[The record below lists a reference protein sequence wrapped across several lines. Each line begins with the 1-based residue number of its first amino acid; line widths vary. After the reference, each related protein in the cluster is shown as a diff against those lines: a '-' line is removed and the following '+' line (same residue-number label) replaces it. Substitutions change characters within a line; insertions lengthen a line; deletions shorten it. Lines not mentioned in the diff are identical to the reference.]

1 MPQLTEIEVLTYYSS
16 VVCGLLQPGSS
27 SLISVPKVG
36 SRQDVVED
44 INTES
49 PQNMLDYNVTK
60 KEKKRKGKKDN
71 HDATPA
77 VEPSVKPL
85 DAVIAVA
92 KPKDKEEQSKKK
104 KTKKALDAGRP
115 IAEDLEQNIPAPDD
129 RKGEKQRKGLP
140 QNATTSGQTEPAQT
154 SAHQAPPQLQSTG
167 VMLSTN
173 ASEGNKKSTK
183 TKKLDSAAA
192 VSEVPHKKTSKRVD
206 KEGTEGQTPA
216 KVKPRKSEG
225 KEKDVAAPIRDA
237 ESAAIETGNGKE
249 PAKAKPRK
257 SKSKDHIATARIP
270 AAIINSGASNV
281 PSSSSKPSKPSKSKS
296 KSKPSKS
303 ATTAPIPESPA
314 SPKSITPPRST
325 TPPRSFSRAPS
336 TPISEEDVLRHLYT
350 HLSSSS
356 GPSVASPPTL
366 STSEVRK
373 RRRESMVETPL
384 RHKVL
389 SRPMESLGKK
399 RRMSAAN
406 EYIDAHEEG
415 EQMMEEVDMLA
426 SPAVST
432 AIAAEKKEKKDKKKK
447 KDKMSAPLAESSS
460 NPSLAPISDE
470 STGLPNFSEL
480 RKKDKKK
487 KKEKKEEKQKEEKG
501 KQEREKIEAKE
512 KGKGKEHGKERKRKS
527 EAFQAEISSPAVA
540 PAVIPVPATASAPAS
555 APALV
560 SSLSTPTP
568 KPKIPLA
575 SSSKKKRR
583 LTEIP
588 IPRLSPSVK
597 SSAAATTAESPT
609 SSKKTKLSQ
618 GRIPLG
624 TSPDAAKMHMYAS
637 MGIVTPSPG
646 SKGSS
651 KKEKKI
657 GKKGPKWI
665 TETPRM

>member
-1 MPQLTEIEVLTYYSS
+1 MPKLTEIEVLTYYSS

-36 SRQDVVED
+36 TRQDVVED
-44 INTES
+44 INTTS
-49 PQNMLDYNVTK
+49 PQNAPDYNVTK
-60 KEKKRKGKKDN
+60 KEKKGKGKKDN
-71 HDATPA
+71 HNATPA
-77 VEPSVKPL
+77 VESSVKPVE
-85 DAVIAVA
+85 AVIAVA

-104 KTKKALDAGRP
+104 KTKKSLNAGLP
-115 IAEDLEQNIPAPDD
+115 TAEDLEQNMPVPND
-129 RKGEKQRKGLP
+129 RKQQKQSKGLP
-140 QNATTSGQTEPAQT
+140 QNAASGQTEAAQT
-154 SAHQAPPQLQSTG
+154 PAHQVPPQLQSTG

-183 TKKLDSAAA
+183 RKKVDSAAA
-192 VSEVPHKKTSKRVD
+192 VSEVPHKKTSTRAD
-206 KEGTEGQTPA
+206 KEETEGQTPA
-216 KVKPRKSEG
+216 KVKPRKSKG
-225 KEKDVAAPIRDA
+225 KQKDVAAPIRDA
-237 ESAAIETGNGKE
+237 EPAAIETGNGKE

-257 SKSKDHIATARIP
+257 SKSKDHTATARIP
-270 AAIINSGASNV
+270 AAIINSGTSNV
-281 PSSSSKPSKPSKSKS
+281 AGSS
-296 KSKPSKS
+296 SKPSKS

-325 TPPRSFSRAPS
+325 TPPRSFSRAPN

-406 EYIDAHEEG
+406 EYIDAREEG
-415 EQMMEEVDMLA
+415 EHMMEEVDMLA

-432 AIAAEKKEKKDKKKK
+432 ATAAEKKEKKDKKKK
-447 KDKMSAPLAESSS
+447 KDKMSASLAESSS

-487 KKEKKEEKQKEEKG
+487 KKEKKEEKQKEEKE
-501 KQEREKIEAKE
+501 KQEREQIEAKE
-512 KGKGKEHGKERKRKS
+512 KRKGKDHGKERKRKS

-540 PAVIPVPATASAPAS
+540 PAAIPAPAPAPAPAS

-560 SSLSTPTP
+560 SSISTPTP
-568 KPKIPLA
+568 KQKIPLA

>member
-44 INTES
+44 INTTS
-49 PQNMLDYNVTK
+49 PQNALDYNVTK
-60 KEKKRKGKKDN
+60 KGKKGKGKKDN
-71 HDATPA
+71 HDATHA
-77 VEPSVKPL
+77 VEPSVKPVE
-85 DAVIAVA
+85 AVIAVA
-92 KPKDKEEQSKKK
+92 KPKDKEKQSKKK
-104 KTKKALDAGRP
+104 QTKTLNAGLP
-115 IAEDLEQNIPAPDD
+115 TAEDLEQNMPAPND
-129 RKGEKQRKGLP
+129 RKGKKQSNGLP
-140 QNATTSGQTEPAQT
+140 QKASGQTEPTQIP
-154 SAHQAPPQLQSTG
+154 AHQAPQLQSTG
-167 VMLSTN
+167 VMLSTDT
-173 ASEGNKKSTK
+173 SEGNKKSTK
-183 TKKLDSAAA
+183 RKKLESAAA
-192 VSEVPHKKTSKRVD
+192 VSEVPHKKASTRAD

-216 KVKPRKSEG
+216 KVKPRKSKG
-225 KEKDVAAPIRDA
+225 KEKDVAAPIKQAQPA
-237 ESAAIETGNGKE
+237 EIETGNEKQL
-249 PAKAKPRK
+249 AKAKPRK
-257 SKSKDHIATARIP
+257 SKGKDHIATVRIP
-270 AAIINSGASNV
+270 AAIIDSGTPNV
-281 PSSSSKPSKPSKSKS
+281 LRSSSKPSKT
-296 KSKPSKS
+296 

-314 SPKSITPPRST
+314 SPKSITPSRST

-406 EYIDAHEEG
+406 EYKDAHKEPEH
-415 EQMMEEVDMLA
+415 MMEEVDMLA

-432 AIAAEKKEKKDKKKK
+432 ASAAEKKEKKDKKKK

-470 STGLPNFSEL
+470 STELPNFSEL

-487 KKEKKEEKQKEEKG
+487 KKEKKEEKQKKEKE
-501 KQEREKIEAKE
+501 KQEREKSEAKE
-512 KGKGKEHGKERKRKS
+512 KGRGKEHGKERKRKS

-540 PAVIPVPATASAPAS
+540 PAAIPASAPAPAPAS
-555 APALV
+555 APTLA
-560 SSLSTPTP
+560 SSISTPTP
-568 KPKIPLA
+568 KQKIPA
-575 SSSKKKRR
+575 PSSSKQKRR

-597 SSAAATTAESPT
+597 PSAATTTAESPT
-609 SSKKTKLSQ
+609 SSKKTKLLQ
-618 GRIPLG
+618 GRILLG

-637 MGIVTPSPG
+637 MGTVTPSPG

>member
-36 SRQDVVED
+36 SRQDVDED
-44 INTES
+44 ISTTS
-49 PQNMLDYNVTK
+49 PQNALDYNVTK
-60 KEKKRKGKKDN
+60 KEKKRKGEKDN
-71 HDATPA
+71 RDAMPA
-77 VEPSVKPL
+77 VEPSVKPVE
-85 DAVIAVA
+85 AVNAIA
-92 KPKDKEEQSKKK
+92 KPKDKEKQSKKK
-104 KTKKALDAGRP
+104 KTKTLDAGLP
-115 IAEDLEQNIPAPDD
+115 TAEDLEQNMPAPND
-129 RKGEKQRKGLP
+129 RKGKKQSNGLP
-140 QNATTSGQTEPAQT
+140 QNAASGQIEPAQT
-154 SAHQAPPQLQSTG
+154 PPHQAPTPLQSTG
-167 VMLSTN
+167 AMLPTN

-192 VSEVPHKKTSKRVD
+192 VSEVPHKKTSKRAD

-216 KVKPRKSEG
+216 KIKPRESKG
-225 KEKDVAAPIRDA
+225 KEKDVAAPIREA
-237 ESAAIETGNGKE
+237 EPAEIETGNGKE
-249 PAKAKPRK
+249 PANAKPRK
-257 SKSKDHIATARIP
+257 SKSKDRTATARIP
-270 AAIINSGASNV
+270 AAIINSGTSNV
-281 PSSSSKPSKPSKSKS
+281 PGSS
-296 KSKPSKS
+296 SKPSKS

-325 TPPRSFSRAPS
+325 TPLRGFSRAPS

-356 GPSVASPPTL
+356 GPSVTSPPTL
-366 STSEVRK
+366 SASEVRK

-399 RRMSAAN
+399 RRMSATN
-406 EYIDAHEEG
+406 EDIDVHEEG
-415 EQMMEEVDMLA
+415 DHMMQEVDMLA
-426 SPAVST
+426 SPAVS
-432 AIAAEKKEKKDKKKK
+432 AASAAEKKDKKDKKKK

-460 NPSLAPISDE
+460 NPPLAPISDE
-470 STGLPNFSEL
+470 SIELPNFSEL

-487 KKEKKEEKQKEEKG
+487 KKEKKEEKQKKEKE
-501 KQEREKIEAKE
+501 KQEREKSEAKE

-540 PAVIPVPATASAPAS
+540 PAAIPAS
-555 APALV
+555 APAPAPALA
-560 SSLSTPTP
+560 SSISTPTP
-568 KPKIPLA
+568 KQKIPVPP
-575 SSSKKKRR
+575 SSKQKRR

-597 SSAAATTAESPT
+597 SSAATTTAESPT
-609 SSKKTKLSQ
+609 SSKKTKLLQ

-637 MGIVTPSPG
+637 MGTVTPSPG

>member
-49 PQNMLDYNVTK
+49 PQNALDYNVTK
-60 KEKKRKGKKDN
+60 KEKKGKGKKDN

-77 VEPSVKPL
+77 VEPSVKPVE
-85 DAVIAVA
+85 AVIAVA
-92 KPKDKEEQSKKK
+92 TPKDKEKQSKKK
-104 KTKKALDAGRP
+104 NKTKTLNAGLP
-115 IAEDLEQNIPAPDD
+115 TAEDLEQNMPAPND
-129 RKGEKQRKGLP
+129 RKQQKQSKGLP
-140 QNATTSGQTEPAQT
+140 QNAASGQTEADQT
-154 SAHQAPPQLQSTG
+154 PAHQVPPQLQSTG
-167 VMLSTN
+167 VMLPTN

-183 TKKLDSAAA
+183 RKVDSAAA
-192 VSEVPHKKTSKRVD
+192 ASEVPHKKTSTRTD
-206 KEGTEGQTPA
+206 KEEIEGQTPA
-216 KVKPRKSEG
+216 KVKPRKSKG
-225 KEKDVAAPIRDA
+225 KEKDVAAPVRDA
-237 ESAAIETGNGKE
+237 EPAAVETGHGKE

-257 SKSKDHIATARIP
+257 SKSKDHTASARIP
-270 AAIINSGASNV
+270 AAIINSGTSNV
-281 PSSSSKPSKPSKSKS
+281 AGSSSKPSK
-296 KSKPSKS
+296 S
-303 ATTAPIPESPA
+303 AATAPIPELPA

-350 HLSSSS
+350 HLSNSS

-366 STSEVRK
+366 STPEVRK

-406 EYIDAHEEG
+406 EYIDAREEG
-415 EQMMEEVDMLA
+415 EHMMEEVDMLA

-432 AIAAEKKEKKDKKKK
+432 ATVAEKKEKKDKKKK

-470 STGLPNFSEL
+470 TTGLPNFSEL

-487 KKEKKEEKQKEEKG
+487 KKEKKEEKQKEEKE

-512 KGKGKEHGKERKRKS
+512 KRKGKEHGKERKRKS

-540 PAVIPVPATASAPAS
+540 PAAIPAPAPAPAPAS

-560 SSLSTPTP
+560 SSTPTP
-568 KPKIPLA
+568 KQKIPLA